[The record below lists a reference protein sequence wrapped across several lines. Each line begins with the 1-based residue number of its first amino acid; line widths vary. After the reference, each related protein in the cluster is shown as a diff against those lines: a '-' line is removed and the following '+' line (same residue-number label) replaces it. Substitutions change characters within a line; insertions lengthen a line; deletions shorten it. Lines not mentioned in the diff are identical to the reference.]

1 MAAESCCAPNMPR
14 PAGIPLAPPKRM
26 RAEPHPMLRDTIA
39 WIEGGHSFV
48 GTRHPVIQADGEGPP
63 RPIRLGRY
71 GMSRY
76 AVSNRQFRV
85 FVDET
90 DYVSE
95 AERFGWSFV
104 FWMFLPEE
112 LARVSPQV
120 PGTPWWHAVDGADW
134 RHPAGPGST
143 IEDRLDHPVVQVSWT
158 DANAFA
164 AWAGGR
170 LPSEAEWEHAARGG
184 TDHAFPWGDDEP
196 SDETPPLNIWQ
207 GEFPRRNLAT
217 DGYLGTA
224 PVDSFAPNPFGLYN
238 MSGNTWEWCAD
249 RFRVRSLSA
258 VAKQRDIEALREQ
271 ERTLKGGSYLCHRS
285 YCHRYRIAG
294 RMGRAPDSAAG
305 HIGLRLAF
313 DAPTTEVS

>member
-1 MAAESCCAPNMPR
+1 MPHL
-14 PAGIPLAPPKRM
+14 AGVPLAPPTRT

-134 RHPAGPGST
+134 GSGMG
-143 IEDRLDHPVVQVSWT
+143 
-158 DANAFA
+158 AC
-164 AWAGGR
+164 G
-170 LPSEAEWEHAARGG
+170 ARGHG
-184 TDHAFPWGDDEP
+184 SCFSVG
-196 SDETPPLNIWQ
+196 
-207 GEFPRRNLAT
+207 RR
-217 DGYLGTA
+217 
-224 PVDSFAPNPFGLYN
+224 
-238 MSGNTWEWCAD
+238 
-249 RFRVRSLSA
+249 
-258 VAKQRDIEALREQ
+258 
-271 ERTLKGGSYLCHRS
+271 
-285 YCHRYRIAG
+285 
-294 RMGRAPDSAAG
+294 
-305 HIGLRLAF
+305 
-313 DAPTTEVS
+313 